1 MRAGQKSN
9 TISVRLDVDEQRLL
23 QRVARRRKTSVSN
36 VVREAVNL
44 LAREEMQ
51 SIRPFD
57 EIADLI
63 GVVHD
68 LPADL
73 SEQTGEQ
80 FAEIVRQKAGR
91 RT

>member
-1 MRAGQKSN
+1 MRAGQRRH
-9 TISVRLDVDEQRLL
+9 TVSVRLDEDEERLL

-44 LAREEMQ
+44 LAREEGQ
-51 SIRPFD
+51 TIRPFD

-68 LPADL
+68 LPAGL
-73 SEQTGEQ
+73 SERTGEQ
-80 FAEIVRQKAGR
+80 FTEIVRQKAGR
-91 RT
+91 RI